1 MYVNVK
7 FFKHDINA
15 YGGRD
20 YLYSTRLAVNVGDKV
35 YVPTVDGYKRAIVV
49 AVNVP
54 KTEINPAWAD
64 RIKEITRF
72 DDGMEEVKQ

>member
-35 YVPTVDGYKRAIVV
+35 YVRTVGGYKRAIVV

-54 KTEINPAWAD
+54 KTDFSPAWTGA
-64 RIKEITRF
+64 IKEITRF

>member
-1 MYVNVK
+1 MYVTVK

-20 YLYSTRLAVNVGDKV
+20 YLYSTRLAVNVGNKV
-35 YVPTVDGYKRAIVV
+35 YVPTVDGDKRAIVV

-54 KTEINPAWAD
+54 ETEISPAWAD

-72 DDGMEEVKQ
+72 DDGVEEVNQ

>member
-1 MYVNVK
+1 MYCNVK
-7 FFKHDINA
+7 FFKYDINA

-35 YVPTVDGYKRAIVV
+35 YVPTVDGDKRAIVV

-54 KTEINPAWAD
+54 ESEINPAWAN

-72 DDGMEEVKQ
+72 DEGIEEVNQ

>member
-1 MYVNVK
+1 MYVTVK

-35 YVPTVDGYKRAIVV
+35 YVPSASGDKRAIVV

-54 KTEINPAWAD
+54 KFKIDPAWAD
-64 RIKEITRF
+64 WVREITRF